1 MNYILQ
7 ALKFMAITLVL
18 FFWAMIIFVLC
29 YHLYNFILKLVM
41 KIGEVL

>member
-1 MNYILQ
+1 MNYILE
-7 ALKFMAITLVL
+7 ALKLIAYTLVL